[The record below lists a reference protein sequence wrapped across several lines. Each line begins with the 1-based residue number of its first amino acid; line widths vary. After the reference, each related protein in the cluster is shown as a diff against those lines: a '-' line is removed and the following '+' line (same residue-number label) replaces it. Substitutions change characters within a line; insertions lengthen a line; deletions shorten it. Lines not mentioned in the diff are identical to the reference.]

1 MGKLNR
7 VQWCLLGGLIVIL
20 VLAASSA
27 IMPNRLTGTVKLIA
41 DTGFAQRLR
50 APQAQKEARGQEL
63 IETVVESVRLSRADF
78 QPVVILKEKNGD
90 IRLPIW
96 IGSAEANAISVM
108 LEGVKVPRPLT
119 ADLLGSII
127 QKTGGRI
134 DYVVI
139 NDLQNQVFYAY
150 LMVNANWTQ
159 VEIDSRPSDAIAVAL
174 RAGAPI
180 YVEKAVLDKAGIQP
194 EQKGE
199 KYTVWNK
206 PWSTP
211 RYLTPPQARLK

>member
-20 VLAASSA
+20 VLVVSSA
-27 IMPNRLTGTVKLIA
+27 VMPSRLTGTVKLIA

-50 APQAQKEARGQEL
+50 APQGQKEARGQEL
-63 IETVVESVRLSRADF
+63 IETVVESVGMSRADF
-78 QPVVILKEKNGD
+78 QPVVILKEKDGE

-108 LEGVKVPRPLT
+108 LEGVRVPRPLT
-119 ADLLGSII
+119 ADLVGSII
-127 QKTGGRI
+127 RKTGARI
-134 DYVVI
+134 DYMVI
-139 NDLQNQVFYAY
+139 NNLQNQVFYAY
-150 LMVNANWTQ
+150 LMVNTNWTQ
-159 VEIDSRPSDAIAVAL
+159 VEIDSRPSDAIAVTL
-174 RAGAPI
+174 RVGAPI

-199 KYTVWNK
+199 KYTVWHK
-206 PWSTP
+206 PWEIP
-211 RYLTPPQARLK
+211 RPLP